1 MMPEILY
8 SIAPADDSAG
18 IEAADRPLR
27 NLLHPRRE
35 WPRRRRAAEQRD
47 ELAPGAVGTRVTS
60 CPPLRSVHAAFPHTA
75 PTSGV

>member
-27 NLLHPRRE
+27 NLLRARRE
-35 WPRRRRAAEQRD
+35 RPKKRRRRRAAEQRY
-47 ELAPGAVGTRVTS
+47 EL
-60 CPPLRSVHAAFPHTA
+60 PPPS
-75 PTSGV
+75 